1 MATTQIQVT
10 ACDNELFLI
19 AIPTN
24 PNAGTASIELLHYSS
39 GYNEPVNVT
48 LFPGAV
54 LPTGSYALSMIGINW
69 GETSS
74 YSVIV
79 TTDGVATT
87 YTGGGSDA
95 VGPDW
100 INNVP
105 ISVVLGQ

>member
-19 AIPTN
+19 AIPSE
-24 PNAGTASIELLHYSS
+24 GVASTELLHYSS
-39 GYNEPVNVT
+39 GFAQPVNVT

-54 LPTGSYALSMIGINW
+54 LPTGSYTLSMIGINW
-69 GETSS
+69 GGPSS